1 MSDVISVSF
10 IIPAYQ
16 AGATIERCVNSV
28 LRIRSFNY
36 EVIVVNDGSTDNTR
50 ELVEKIAS
58 RHEEVKLINQSNCG
72 RSSARNKGI
81 DASCGHW
88 MMFIDADDY
97 LLNDAGKVIAKHLD
111 SRSDLVMFAYE
122 ASKNPKDS
130 THKGSLAPMDF
141 INLVIDPTSYESAGM
156 TLEESNRYWYRTP
169 YMRLFKRIHG
179 DVAAPQFP
187 EGLRFGED
195 AIYNIEY
202 VLTYISSIELEPEP
216 IYYVDDS
223 TPGTIRSFS
232 ITDVKAVAH
241 YAECANELLLGRV
254 DDQKLSC
261 FIGSEWHRLLWRAV
275 RYGNIHDLD
284 GCLDGVNTSR
294 TMGEAHFV
302 YPSERLLCRTYNL
315 TLRIVNNSRIAA
327 RAVAVAQGVLNVLKR
342 VKNIACKAG

>member
-1 MSDVISVSF
+1 MSDGISVSF

-58 RHEEVKLINQSNCG
+58 VHEEVKLINQHNCG
-72 RSSARNKGI
+72 RSAARNKGI
-81 DASCGHW
+81 DVSCGHW

-97 LLNDAGKVIAKHLD
+97 LLDDAGRVIVKHLD
-111 SRSDLVMFAYE
+111 SCSDLVMFAYD
-122 ASKNPKDS
+122 ASKYPKDS
-130 THKGSLAPMDF
+130 THKGELAPMDF
-141 INLVIDPTSYESAGM
+141 INLVLDPTSYESAGL
-156 TLEESNRYWYRTP
+156 TLEESKRYWYRTP
-169 YMRLFKRIHG
+169 SMRLFKRIYG
-179 DVAAPQFP
+179 DETVPQFP

-202 VLTYISSIELEPEP
+202 VLASNSDIALEPEP
-216 IYYVDDS
+216 IYFVDNS

-232 ITDVKAVAH
+232 VADAEAVAR
-241 YAECANELLLGRV
+241 YAKCSEELLSGKV

-275 RYGNIHDLD
+275 QYGSVEDLD
-284 GCLDGVNTSR
+284 GCLDGENISR
-294 TMGEAHFV
+294 AMGEAHFV
-302 YPSERLLCRTYNL
+302 YPRERLLCLTYCSI
-315 TLRIVNNSRIAA
+315 LRIVGNSKFAA
-327 RAVAVAQGVLNVLKR
+327 RAVAAVQAVFNVLKR
-342 VKNIACKAG
+342 VKNIAC